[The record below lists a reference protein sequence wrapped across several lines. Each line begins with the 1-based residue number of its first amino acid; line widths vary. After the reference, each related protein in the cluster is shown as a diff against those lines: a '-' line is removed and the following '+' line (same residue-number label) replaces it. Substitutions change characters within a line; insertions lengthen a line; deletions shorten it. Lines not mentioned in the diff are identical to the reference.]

1 MDKVKRYA
9 TYLLVIAGCGGLLFD
24 FGGTIIGPA
33 LPYIGPADENPG
45 SLGLFTTAQVSH
57 LSSAVVMCAA
67 LACLVAGWLTEKF
80 GRKLMMLVSA
90 AIAALAC
97 LPICLFE
104 GNYPMFFLG
113 RAMQGVAAG
122 FIGVVV
128 PMYLAEC
135 LDANSRGKGAGMFQ
149 LLDFIGITF
158 CSIVGLVVV
167 HTIGAADDATVTAAQ
182 KSLAWKTIFW
192 SSAAPAILFFLG
204 ALGLKESPRWLYNKF
219 VKNIR
224 KASDLES
231 MIREGEKLLSDK
243 SLDAVGVFAREKKI
257 ICACIRKAPA
267 FKQAA
272 VAALAAN
279 NGEVKAKEILEEM
292 IASDEAEAAEKAAL
306 QAAAKGDTLFQ
317 RKYVLPF
324 CISLAVLICNQA
336 IGFNAI
342 QYFSIPM
349 FMKAGLTQATANTA
363 NFIVWLVPIPITAL
377 ALWLVDRSGRKTL
390 LKVGTAGMVVALA
403 GVATVFLLL
412 GRNAIAGGAVAGWL
426 TVAGIA
432 LFVAS
437 FSVGPGVV
445 VWLALSEL
453 MPSRIR
459 ANGMAIAL
467 FVNQMVAFAIADA
480 FLPWQK
486 ACGYP
491 VVFYCLAGAAFL
503 YFLTATFL
511 LPETK
516 GKTLE
521 EIEEY
526 FKTGKMP

>member
-9 TYLLVIAGCGGLLFD
+9 LYLLVIAGCGGLLFD

-33 LPYIGPADENPG
+33 LPYIGPTDENPG

-80 GRKLMMLVSA
+80 GRKMMMLVSA
-90 AIAALAC
+90 AVAALAC
-97 LPICLFE
+97 VPICMTN

-167 HTIGAADDATVTAAQ
+167 HTIGAADDATVSAAQ

-204 ALGLKESPRWLYNKF
+204 ALGLKESPRWLYRRG
-219 VKNIR
+219 R
-224 KASDLES
+224 KDEAL
-231 MIREGEKLLSDK
+231 
-243 SLDAVGVFAREKKI
+243 
-257 ICACIRKAPA
+257 
-267 FKQAA
+267 
-272 VAALAAN
+272 AALAAN
-279 NGEVKAKEILEEM
+279 NGSEKAKEILAEM
-292 IASDEAEAAEKAAL
+292 IAADEAEASEKAAL

-349 FMKAGLTQATANTA
+349 FMKAGLTQATANAA

-390 LKVGTAGMVVALA
+390 LKIGTLGMVVALV
-403 GVATVFLLL
+403 GVATMFLFLEKETVAKGL
-412 GRNAIAGGAVAGWL
+412 FAGWT

-486 ACGYP
+486 ACGYA
-491 VVFYCLAGAAFL
+491 VVFYSLAFFAFL
-503 YFLTATFL
+503 YFLTAAFL

-521 EIEEY
+521 QIEEY
-526 FKTGKMP
+526 FKTGKMPE

>member
-33 LPYIGPADENPG
+33 LPYIAQGDEYPG
-45 SLGLFTTAQVSH
+45 SLGLFTTAQISH

-67 LACLVAGWLTEKF
+67 IACLAAGWLAEKL

-97 LPICLFE
+97 LPICLTD
-104 GNYPMFFLG
+104 GNYALFFAG

-167 HTIGAADDATVTAAQ
+167 HCIGAADDAAVTAA
-182 KSLAWKTIFW
+182 KKALAWKTIFW
-192 SSAAPAILFFLG
+192 SSAVPALLFFFG
-204 ALGLKESPRWLYNKF
+204 ALGLRESPRWLYRRG
-219 VKNIR
+219 R
-224 KASDLES
+224 KDEA
-231 MIREGEKLLSDK
+231 
-243 SLDAVGVFAREKKI
+243 LD
-257 ICACIRKAPA
+257 
-267 FKQAA
+267 
-272 VAALAAN
+272 ALAAN
-279 NGEVKAKEILEEM
+279 NGEAKAREILEEM
-292 IASDEAEAAEKAAL
+292 MAADAAEAAEKAAL
-306 QAAAKGDTLFQ
+306 AAAAKGDTLFQ

-349 FMKAGLTQATANTA
+349 FMKAGLTQATANAA
-363 NFIVWLVPIPITAL
+363 NFVVWLVPIPVTVVAL
-377 ALWLVDRSGRKTL
+377 SLVDRSGRKTL
-390 LKVGTAGMVVALA
+390 LKLGTLGMVVALA
-403 GVATVFLLL
+403 GVAGMFFLLER
-412 GRNAIAGGAVAGWL
+412 GVAAGGLLAGWA

-437 FSVGPGVV
+437 FSIGPGVV

-453 MPSRIR
+453 MPGRIR

-467 FVNQMVAFAIADA
+467 FVNQMVAFTIADA

-486 ACGYP
+486 ACGYAT
-491 VVFYCLAGAAFL
+491 VFCCLAGFAFL
-503 YFLTATFL
+503 YFLTAAFL

-521 EIEEY
+521 EIEAY
-526 FKTGKMP
+526 FAGK

>member
-1 MDKVKRYA
+1 MDKVRRYA
-9 TYLLVIAGCGGLLFD
+9 IYLLVIAGCGGLLFD

-67 LACLVAGWLTEKF
+67 IACLAAGWLTEKL
-80 GRKLMMLVSA
+80 GRKLMMLISA

-97 LPICLFE
+97 LPICLTD
-104 GNYPMFFLG
+104 GNYALFFVG

-167 HTIGAADDATVTAAQ
+167 HVIGAADDATVSAAE

-192 SSAAPAILFFLG
+192 SSAVPAILFFLG
-204 ALGLKESPRWLYNKF
+204 ALGLKESPRWLYRRG
-219 VKNIR
+219 R
-224 KASDLES
+224 KDEAL
-231 MIREGEKLLSDK
+231 
-243 SLDAVGVFAREKKI
+243 
-257 ICACIRKAPA
+257 
-267 FKQAA
+267 
-272 VAALAAN
+272 AALAAN
-279 NGEVKAKEILEEM
+279 NGEAKAREILDEM
-292 IASDEAEAAEKAAL
+292 IASDAAEAAEKAAL
-306 QAAAKGDTLFQ
+306 AASAKGDSLFQ

-349 FMKAGLTQATANTA
+349 FMKAGLTQATANAA
-363 NFIVWLVPIPITAL
+363 NFIVWLVPIPVTVV

-390 LKVGTAGMVVALA
+390 LKTGTLGMVVALA
-403 GVATVFLLL
+403 GVATMFLLL
-412 GRNAIAGGAVAGWL
+412 ERSVVSGGLFAGWA

-453 MPSRIR
+453 MPGRIR

-467 FVNQMVAFAIADA
+467 FVNQMVAFTIADA

-486 ACGYP
+486 ACGYA
-491 VVFYCLAGAAFL
+491 VVFYSLAGFAFL
-503 YFLTATFL
+503 YFLTAAFL

-521 EIEEY
+521 EIEAY
-526 FKTGKMP
+526 FAGK

>member
-1 MDKVKRYA
+1 MDKVRRYA
-9 TYLLVIAGCGGLLFD
+9 AYLLVIAGCGGLLFD

-33 LPYIGPADENPG
+33 LPYIGPVNENPG

-67 LACLVAGWLTEKF
+67 LACLAAGWLTEKL
-80 GRKLMMLVSA
+80 GRKFMMLFSA

-97 LPICLFE
+97 LPICMTD
-104 GNYPMFFLG
+104 GNYPLFFLG
-113 RAMQGVAAG
+113 RAMQGVSAG

-149 LLDFIGITF
+149 LLDFVGITF
-158 CSIVGLVVV
+158 CSVVGLVVV
-167 HTIGAADDATVTAAQ
+167 HTIGAADDVAVTAAR
-182 KSLAWKTIFW
+182 KALAWKTIFW
-192 SSAAPAILFFLG
+192 SSAAPAVLFFLG
-204 ALGLKESPRWLYNKF
+204 ALGLKESPRWLYRRG
-219 VKNIR
+219 R
-224 KASDLES
+224 KEEAL
-231 MIREGEKLLSDK
+231 
-243 SLDAVGVFAREKKI
+243 
-257 ICACIRKAPA
+257 
-267 FKQAA
+267 
-272 VAALAAN
+272 AALAAN
-279 NGEVKAKEILEEM
+279 NGEEKAKEILAEM
-292 IASDEAEAAEKAAL
+292 IAADEAEAAEKAAL
-306 QAAAKGDTLFQ
+306 AAAAKGDTLFQ

-349 FMKAGLTQATANTA
+349 FMRAGLSQTTANAA

-390 LKVGTAGMVVALA
+390 LKLGTIGMVVALVS
-403 GVATVFLLL
+403 VATTFLFIEKGSLSA
-412 GRNAIAGGAVAGWL
+412 GRFAGWA
-426 TVAGIA
+426 TVAGIS

-437 FSVGPGVV
+437 FSIGPGVV
-445 VWLALSEL
+445 VWLALSQL
-453 MPSRIR
+453 MPGRIR

-467 FVNQMVAFAIADA
+467 FLNQMVAFAIADA

-486 ACGYP
+486 ACGYA
-491 VVFYCLAGAAFL
+491 VVFYCLAFFAFL
-503 YFLTATFL
+503 YFLTAVFL

-521 EIEEY
+521 EIERY
-526 FKTGKMP
+526 FTRR

>member
-9 TYLLVIAGCGGLLFD
+9 LYLLVIAGCGGLLFD

-33 LPYIGPADENPG
+33 LPYIGPTDENPG

-67 LACLVAGWLTEKF
+67 LACLVAGWLTEKL
-80 GRKLMMLVSA
+80 GRKMMMLVSA
-90 AIAALAC
+90 AVAALAC
-97 LPICLFE
+97 IPICMTN

-204 ALGLKESPRWLYNKF
+204 ALGLKESPRWLYRRG
-219 VKNIR
+219 R
-224 KASDLES
+224 KDEAL
-231 MIREGEKLLSDK
+231 
-243 SLDAVGVFAREKKI
+243 
-257 ICACIRKAPA
+257 
-267 FKQAA
+267 
-272 VAALAAN
+272 AALAAN
-279 NGEVKAKEILEEM
+279 NGSEKAKEILAEM
-292 IASDEAEAAEKAAL
+292 IAADEAEASEKAAL

-349 FMKAGLTQATANTA
+349 FMKAGLTQATANAA

-390 LKVGTAGMVVALA
+390 LKIGTLGMVVALV
-403 GVATVFLLL
+403 GVATMFLFLEKETVAKGL
-412 GRNAIAGGAVAGWL
+412 FAGWT

-486 ACGYP
+486 ACGYA
-491 VVFYCLAGAAFL
+491 VVFYSLAFFAFL
-503 YFLTATFL
+503 YFLTAAFL

-521 EIEEY
+521 QIEEY
-526 FKTGKMP
+526 FKTGKMPE

>member
-9 TYLLVIAGCGGLLFD
+9 IYLLVIAGCGGLLFD

-33 LPYIGPADENPG
+33 LPYIGPVEDNPG
-45 SLGLFTTAQVSH
+45 SLGLFNTSEISH

-67 LACLVAGWLTEKF
+67 LACLVAGWLTEKL
-80 GRKLMMLVSA
+80 GRKLMMLISA

-97 LPICLFE
+97 VPICFCSELASCF
-104 GNYPMFFLG
+104 GCSAYPYFFIG

-158 CSIVGLVVV
+158 CSVVGLVVV
-167 HTIGAADDATVTAAQ
+167 HGIGAADDATVSAA
-182 KSLAWKTIFW
+182 KKALAWKTIFW

-204 ALGLKESPRWLYNKF
+204 ALGLKESPRWLYRRG
-219 VKNIR
+219 R
-224 KASDLES
+224 KDEALE
-231 MIREGEKLLSDK
+231 
-243 SLDAVGVFAREKKI
+243 
-257 ICACIRKAPA
+257 
-267 FKQAA
+267 
-272 VAALAAN
+272 ALAAN
-279 NGEVKAKEILEEM
+279 NGEEKAKGILDEM
-292 IASDEAEAAEKAAL
+292 IAADEAEAAEKAVL
-306 QAAAKGDTLFQ
+306 QEVAKGDTLFQ
-317 RKYVLPF
+317 RKYILPF

-349 FMKAGLTQATANTA
+349 FMKAGLSQATANAA

-390 LKVGTAGMVVALA
+390 LKIGTMGMVVALA
-403 GVATVFLLL
+403 GVATMFLFIERGMTGQL
-412 GRNAIAGGAVAGWL
+412 AGWL
-426 TVAGIA
+426 TVSGIA

-437 FSVGPGVV
+437 FSIGPGVV

-453 MPSRIR
+453 MPGRIR

-486 ACGYP
+486 ACGYA
-491 VVFYCLAGAAFL
+491 VVFYCLAFAAFM
-503 YFLTATFL
+503 YFLTAAFL

-521 EIEEY
+521 QIEEY
-526 FKTGKMP
+526 FKTGRMPS

>member
-9 TYLLVIAGCGGLLFD
+9 IYLLVIAGCGGLLFD

-67 LACLVAGWLTEKF
+67 LACLAAGWLAEKL
-80 GRKLMMLVSA
+80 GRKLMMLASA

-97 LPICLFE
+97 LPICLVE
-104 GNYPMFFLG
+104 GSYPMFFLG

-167 HTIGAADDATVTAAQ
+167 HTIGAADDAAVSAAQ

-204 ALGLKESPRWLYNKF
+204 ALGLKESPRWLYRCG
-219 VKNIR
+219 R
-224 KASDLES
+224 KDEAL
-231 MIREGEKLLSDK
+231 
-243 SLDAVGVFAREKKI
+243 
-257 ICACIRKAPA
+257 
-267 FKQAA
+267 
-272 VAALAAN
+272 AALAAN
-279 NGEVKAKEILEEM
+279 NGEAKAKEILAEM
-292 IASDEAEAAEKAAL
+292 IANDEAEAAEKAKN
-306 QAAAKGDTLFQ
+306 AAATDTLFQ

-349 FMKAGLTQATANTA
+349 FMKAGLTQSTANAA

-390 LKVGTAGMVVALA
+390 LKIGTGGMVAALA
-403 GVATVFLLL
+403 GVATMFLFIE
-412 GRNAIAGGAVAGWL
+412 RGATGLFAGWA

-453 MPSRIR
+453 MPGRIR
-459 ANGMAIAL
+459 ANGMSIAL
-467 FVNQMVAFAIADA
+467 FVNQMVAYAIADA

-486 ACGYP
+486 ACGYS
-491 VVFYCLAGAAFL
+491 VVFYSLAFFAFL
-503 YFLTATFL
+503 YFLTAAFL

-516 GKTLE
+516 GRTLE
-521 EIEEY
+521 EIE
-526 FKTGKMP
+526 KMWETK

>member
-9 TYLLVIAGCGGLLFD
+9 IYLLVIAGCGGLLFD

-45 SLGLFTTAQVSH
+45 SLGLFTTAQISH

-67 LACLVAGWLTEKF
+67 LACLAAGWLTEKL
-80 GRKLMMLVSA
+80 GRKKMMLISA

-97 LPICLFE
+97 LPICLTGGSYGF
-104 GNYPMFFLG
+104 FFLG

-149 LLDFIGITF
+149 LLDFVGITF
-158 CSIVGLVVV
+158 CSVVGLVVV
-167 HTIGAADDATVTAAQ
+167 HCVGAADDATVSAAQ
-182 KSLAWKTIFW
+182 KAFAWKTIFW
-192 SSAAPAILFFLG
+192 SSAVPALIFFFG
-204 ALGLKESPRWLYNKF
+204 ALGLKESPRWLYRRG
-219 VKNIR
+219 R
-224 KASDLES
+224 KDEAL
-231 MIREGEKLLSDK
+231 
-243 SLDAVGVFAREKKI
+243 
-257 ICACIRKAPA
+257 
-267 FKQAA
+267 Q
-272 VAALAAN
+272 ALAAN
-279 NGEVKAKEILEEM
+279 NGEAKAKEILAEM
-292 IASDEAEAAEKAAL
+292 VAADEAEAAEKAAL
-306 QAAAKGDTLFQ
+306 ASASKDSLFQ

-349 FMKAGLTQATANTA
+349 FMKAGLSQATANAA
-363 NFIVWLVPIPITAL
+363 NLIVWLVPIPVTVVAL
-377 ALWLVDRSGRKTL
+377 GLVDRCGRKPL
-390 LKVGTAGMVVALA
+390 LKAGTLGMAFALV
-403 GVATVFLLL
+403 GVATMFLLL
-412 GRNAIAGGAVAGWL
+412 EKSIAATGLFAGWA

-437 FSVGPGVV
+437 FSIGPGVV

-453 MPSRIR
+453 MPGRIR

-467 FVNQMVAFAIADA
+467 FVNQMVAFAIADL

-486 ACGYP
+486 ACGYA
-491 VVFYCLAGAAFL
+491 VVFYSLAFFAFL
-503 YFLTATFL
+503 YFITAAFL

-516 GKTLE
+516 GRTLE
-521 EIEEY
+521 EIEE
-526 FKTGKMP
+526 FFSR

>member
-9 TYLLVIAGCGGLLFD
+9 VYLLVIAGCGGLLFD

-33 LPYIGPADENPG
+33 LPYIGPADEYPG
-45 SLGLFTTAQVSH
+45 SLGLFTTSQISH

-67 LACLVAGWLTEKF
+67 IACLAAGWLAEKL
-80 GRKLMMLVSA
+80 GRKRMMLVSA
-90 AIAALAC
+90 AVAALAC
-97 LPICLFE
+97 VPICMAGGDYWLF
-104 GNYPMFFLG
+104 FVG

-158 CSIVGLVVV
+158 CSVVGLVVV
-167 HTIGAADDATVTAAQ
+167 HAIGAADDATVSAAR
-182 KSLAWKTIFW
+182 KAIAWKTIFW
-192 SSAAPAILFFLG
+192 SSAVPAIVFFLG
-204 ALGLKESPRWLYNKF
+204 ALGLKESPRWLYRRG
-219 VKNIR
+219 R
-224 KASDLES
+224 KDEA
-231 MIREGEKLLSDK
+231 I
-243 SLDAVGVFAREKKI
+243 
-257 ICACIRKAPA
+257 
-267 FKQAA
+267 
-272 VAALAAN
+272 AALAAN
-279 NGEVKAKEILEEM
+279 NGEVKARDILAELV
-292 IASDEAEAAEKAAL
+292 AADEAEAAEKAAL
-306 QAAAKGDTLFQ
+306 AAAAKGDTLFQ

-349 FMKAGLTQATANTA
+349 FMKSGLSQATANAA
-363 NFIVWLVPIPITAL
+363 NFVVWLVPIPVTVVAL
-377 ALWLVDRSGRKTL
+377 SLVDRSGRKTL
-390 LKVGTAGMVVALA
+390 LKLGTLGMVVALA
-403 GVATVFLLL
+403 GVASMFLLL
-412 GRNAIAGGAVAGWL
+412 ERGVVPAGLVAGWA

-437 FSVGPGVV
+437 FSIGPGVV

-453 MPSRIR
+453 MPGRIR
-459 ANGMAIAL
+459 ANGMSIAL

-486 ACGYP
+486 ACGYA
-491 VVFYCLAGAAFL
+491 VVFYCLAFFAFL
-503 YFLTATFL
+503 YYLTAAFL

-521 EIEEY
+521 EIEA
-526 FKTGKMP
+526 FFCKPGKA

>member
-1 MDKVKRYA
+1 MDKVKSYA
-9 TYLLVIAGCGGLLFD
+9 VYLLVIAGCGGLLFD

-33 LPYIGPADENPG
+33 LPYIAQGSEYPG
-45 SLGLFTTAQVSH
+45 SLGIFPTEQVSH

-67 LACLVAGWLTEKF
+67 IACLAAGWLTEKL

-97 LPICLFE
+97 LPICLTD
-104 GNYPMFFLG
+104 GNYALFFVG

-158 CSIVGLVVV
+158 CSLVGLAVV
-167 HTIGAADDATVTAAQ
+167 HLVGAADDAAVTAAQ
-182 KSLAWKTIFW
+182 KSFAWKAIFW
-192 SSAAPAILFFLG
+192 SSAAPALLFFFG
-204 ALGLKESPRWLYNKF
+204 ALGLKESPRWLY
-219 VKNIR
+219 R
-224 KASDLES
+224 RGRRDEAL
-231 MIREGEKLLSDK
+231 
-243 SLDAVGVFAREKKI
+243 
-257 ICACIRKAPA
+257 
-267 FKQAA
+267 
-272 VAALAAN
+272 AALAAN
-279 NGEVKAKEILEEM
+279 NGEEKAKEILAEM
-292 IASDEAEAAEKAAL
+292 VASDEAEAAEKAAL
-306 QAAAKGDTLFQ
+306 AEAAKGDTLFQ

-324 CISLAVLICNQA
+324 CISLAILICNQA

-349 FMKAGLTQATANTA
+349 FMKAGLSQATANAA
-363 NFIVWLVPIPITAL
+363 NFAVWLVPIPVTAV

-390 LKVGTAGMVVALA
+390 LKTGTVGMVVALA
-403 GVATVFLLL
+403 GVASVFLLL
-412 GRNAIAGGAVAGWL
+412 EKGAMAGGLFAGWM

-437 FSVGPGVV
+437 FSIGPGVV

-453 MPSRIR
+453 MPGRIR

-486 ACGYP
+486 ACGYAI
-491 VVFYCLAGAAFL
+491 VFYCLAGFAFL
-503 YFLTATFL
+503 YFLAAAFL

-521 EIEEY
+521 EIEE
-526 FKTGKMP
+526 FWK

>member
-1 MDKVKRYA
+1 MDKVKSYA
-9 TYLLVIAGCGGLLFD
+9 IYLLVIAGCGGLLFD

-33 LPYIGPADENPG
+33 LPYIAQGDEYPG
-45 SLGLFTTAQVSH
+45 SLGIFTTEQVSH

-67 LACLVAGWLTEKF
+67 IACLVAGWLTEKL

-97 LPICLFE
+97 LPICMTDGSYALF
-104 GNYPMFFLG
+104 FTG

-167 HTIGAADDATVTAAQ
+167 HFVGAADDATVSAAR
-182 KSLAWKTIFW
+182 KAVAWKTIFW

-204 ALGLKESPRWLYNKF
+204 AIGLKESPRWLYRRG
-219 VKNIR
+219 R
-224 KASDLES
+224 KEEAL
-231 MIREGEKLLSDK
+231 
-243 SLDAVGVFAREKKI
+243 
-257 ICACIRKAPA
+257 
-267 FKQAA
+267 
-272 VAALAAN
+272 AALAAN
-279 NGEVKAKEILEEM
+279 NGEAKAKEILDEM
-292 IASDEAEAAEKAAL
+292 IESDAAEAAERAAL
-306 QAAAKGDTLFQ
+306 ADAAKGDTVFQ

-349 FMKAGLTQATANTA
+349 FMKAGLSQATANAA
-363 NFIVWLVPIPITAL
+363 NFVVWLVPIPITVVAL
-377 ALWLVDRSGRKTL
+377 SLVDRSGRKTL
-390 LKVGTAGMVVALA
+390 LKLGTLGMVVALA
-403 GVATVFLLL
+403 GVASMFLLL
-412 GRNAIAGGAVAGWL
+412 EKEVVAGGLFAGWM

-437 FSVGPGVV
+437 FSIGPGVV

-459 ANGMAIAL
+459 ANGMSIAL

-486 ACGYP
+486 ACGYA
-491 VVFYCLAGAAFL
+491 VVFYSLAFFAFL
-503 YFLTATFL
+503 YFLTAAFL

-521 EIEEY
+521 EIEAY
-526 FKTGKMP
+526 FAQK

>member
-9 TYLLVIAGCGGLLFD
+9 IYLLVIAGCGGLLFD

-45 SLGLFTTAQVSH
+45 SLGLFTTAQISH

-67 LACLVAGWLTEKF
+67 LACLAAGWLTEKL
-80 GRKLMMLVSA
+80 GRKKMMLISA

-97 LPICLFE
+97 LPICLTGGSYGF
-104 GNYPMFFLG
+104 FFLG

-149 LLDFIGITF
+149 LLDFVGITF
-158 CSIVGLVVV
+158 CSVVGLVVV
-167 HTIGAADDATVTAAQ
+167 PCVGAADDATVSAAQ
-182 KSLAWKTIFW
+182 KAFAWKTIFW
-192 SSAAPAILFFLG
+192 SSAVPALIFFFG
-204 ALGLKESPRWLYNKF
+204 ALGLKESPRWLYRRG
-219 VKNIR
+219 R
-224 KASDLES
+224 KDEAL
-231 MIREGEKLLSDK
+231 
-243 SLDAVGVFAREKKI
+243 
-257 ICACIRKAPA
+257 
-267 FKQAA
+267 Q
-272 VAALAAN
+272 ALAAN
-279 NGEVKAKEILEEM
+279 NGEAKAKEILAEM
-292 IASDEAEAAEKAAL
+292 VAADEAEAAEKAAL
-306 QAAAKGDTLFQ
+306 ASASKDSLFQ

-349 FMKAGLTQATANTA
+349 FMKAGLSQATANAA
-363 NFIVWLVPIPITAL
+363 NLIVWLVPIPVT
-377 ALWLVDRSGRKTL
+377 
-390 LKVGTAGMVVALA
+390 VVALGLGDRCGRKPLLKA
-403 GVATVFLLL
+403 GTLGMAFALVGVATMFLLL
-412 GRNAIAGGAVAGWL
+412 EKSIAATGLFAGWA

-437 FSVGPGVV
+437 FSIGPGVV

-453 MPSRIR
+453 MPGRIR

-467 FVNQMVAFAIADA
+467 FVNQMVAFAIADL

-486 ACGYP
+486 ACGYA
-491 VVFYCLAGAAFL
+491 VVFYSLAFFAFL
-503 YFLTATFL
+503 YFITAAFL

-516 GKTLE
+516 GRTLE
-521 EIEEY
+521 EIEE
-526 FKTGKMP
+526 FFSR

>member
-9 TYLLVIAGCGGLLFD
+9 TYLLLIAGCGGLLFD

-33 LPYIGPADENPG
+33 LPYIGPADDNPG
-45 SLGLFTTAQVSH
+45 SLGLFTTEEISH

-67 LACLVAGWLTEKF
+67 LACLGAGWLAEKL

-90 AIAALAC
+90 ATAALAC
-97 LPICLFE
+97 LPICLT
-104 GNYPMFFLG
+104 GGCYGMFFLG

-135 LDANSRGKGAGMFQ
+135 LDARSRGKGAGMFQ

-158 CSIVGLVVV
+158 CSVVGLVVV
-167 HTIGAADDATVTAAQ
+167 HCIGAADDATVSAAR
-182 KSLAWKTIFW
+182 KALAWKTIFW
-192 SSAAPAILFFLG
+192 SSAVPAVLFFLG
-204 ALGLKESPRWLYNKF
+204 ALGLKESPRWLY
-219 VKNIR
+219 R
-224 KASDLES
+224 RGRREAALE
-231 MIREGEKLLSDK
+231 
-243 SLDAVGVFAREKKI
+243 
-257 ICACIRKAPA
+257 
-267 FKQAA
+267 
-272 VAALAAN
+272 ALAAN
-279 NGEVKAKEILEEM
+279 NGRAKAAEILDEM
-292 IASDEAEAAEKAAL
+292 IASDEAEAAEKAERA
-306 QAAAKGDTLFQ
+306 AAAKGDTLFQ
-317 RKYVLPF
+317 RKYMLPF
-324 CISLAVLICNQA
+324 FISLAILVCNQA

-349 FMKAGLTQATANTA
+349 FMKAGLAQTAANAA
-363 NFIVWLVPIPITAL
+363 NFAVWLGPIPVTAV
-377 ALWLVDRSGRKTL
+377 ALWLVDRNGRRLL
-390 LKVGTAGMVVALA
+390 LKIGTVGMTAALA
-403 GVATVFLLL
+403 GVASVFLALEHGWL
-412 GRNAIAGGAVAGWL
+412 SGGAAAGWA

-437 FSVGPGVV
+437 FSIGPGVV

-453 MPSRIR
+453 MPGRIR

-486 ACGYP
+486 ACGYA
-491 VVFYCLAGAAFL
+491 VVFYCLAGFAFL
-503 YFLTATFL
+503 YFLAAVFL

-521 EIEEY
+521 EIEKL
-526 FKTGKMP
+526 FV

>member
-9 TYLLVIAGCGGLLFD
+9 LYLLVIAGCGGLLFD

-33 LPYIGPADENPG
+33 LPYIGPTDENPG

-80 GRKLMMLVSA
+80 GRKMMMLVSA
-90 AIAALAC
+90 AVAALAC
-97 LPICLFE
+97 VPICMTN

-167 HTIGAADDATVTAAQ
+167 HTIGAADDATVTAAR

-192 SSAAPAILFFLG
+192 SSAAPAVLFFLG
-204 ALGLKESPRWLYNKF
+204 ALGLKESPRWLYRRG
-219 VKNIR
+219 R
-224 KASDLES
+224 KEEAL
-231 MIREGEKLLSDK
+231 
-243 SLDAVGVFAREKKI
+243 
-257 ICACIRKAPA
+257 
-267 FKQAA
+267 
-272 VAALAAN
+272 AALAAN
-279 NGEVKAKEILEEM
+279 NGETKAKEILAEM
-292 IASDEAEAAEKAAL
+292 IAADEAEAAEKAAL

-349 FMKAGLTQATANTA
+349 FMKAGLSQATANAA

-390 LKVGTAGMVVALA
+390 LKIGTLGMVIALV
-403 GVATVFLLL
+403 GVATMFLFLEKETVAKGL
-412 GRNAIAGGAVAGWL
+412 FAGWA

-486 ACGYP
+486 ACGYA
-491 VVFYCLAGAAFL
+491 VVFYSLAFFAFL
-503 YFLTATFL
+503 YFLTAAFL

-521 EIEEY
+521 QIEEY
-526 FKTGKMP
+526 FKTGKMPE

>member
-1 MDKVKRYA
+1 MDKVRRYA
-9 TYLLVIAGCGGLLFD
+9 IYLLVIAGCGGLLFD

-33 LPYIGPADENPG
+33 LPYIGPVDENPG

-67 LACLVAGWLTEKF
+67 LACLAAGWLTEKL
-80 GRKLMMLVSA
+80 GRKLMMLISA

-97 LPICLFE
+97 LPICLVE
-104 GNYPMFFLG
+104 GSYPMFFLG

-158 CSIVGLVVV
+158 CSIVGLIVV
-167 HTIGAADDATVTAAQ
+167 HTIGAADDAAVTAAQ

-192 SSAAPAILFFLG
+192 SSAVPAILFFLG
-204 ALGLKESPRWLYNKF
+204 ALGLKESPRWLYRRG
-219 VKNIR
+219 R
-224 KASDLES
+224 KEEAL
-231 MIREGEKLLSDK
+231 
-243 SLDAVGVFAREKKI
+243 
-257 ICACIRKAPA
+257 
-267 FKQAA
+267 Q
-272 VAALAAN
+272 ALAAN
-279 NGEVKAKEILEEM
+279 NGEAKAKEILDEM
-292 IASDEAEAAEKAAL
+292 IASDEAEAVEKAAL
-306 QAAAKGDTLFQ
+306 AEAAKGDTVFQ
-317 RKYVLPF
+317 RKYMLPF
-324 CISLAVLICNQA
+324 FISLAVLICNQA

-349 FMKAGLTQATANTA
+349 FMKAGLSQTTANAA

-390 LKVGTAGMVVALA
+390 LKLGTSGMVIALA
-403 GVATVFLLL
+403 GVATMFLSLEKGMVSTGL
-412 GRNAIAGGAVAGWL
+412 FAGWT

-486 ACGYP
+486 ACGYA
-491 VVFYCLAGAAFL
+491 VVFYSLAFFAFL
-503 YFLTATFL
+503 YFLTAAFL

-516 GKTLE
+516 GRTLE
-521 EIEEY
+521 EIE
-526 FKTGKMP
+526 KMWER

>member
-67 LACLVAGWLTEKF
+67 LACLVAGWLTEKL

-167 HTIGAADDATVTAAQ
+167 HTIGAADDVTVTAAR

-204 ALGLKESPRWLYNKF
+204 ALGLKESPRWLY
-219 VKNIR
+219 R
-224 KASDLES
+224 RGRRD
-231 MIREGEKLLSDK
+231 
-243 SLDAVGVFAREKKI
+243 DAL
-257 ICACIRKAPA
+257 
-267 FKQAA
+267 
-272 VAALAAN
+272 AALAAN
-279 NGEVKAKEILEEM
+279 NGEAKAKEILAEM
-292 IASDEAEAAEKAAL
+292 IAADEAEAAEKAAL

-349 FMKAGLTQATANTA
+349 FMKAGLTQATANAA

-390 LKVGTAGMVVALA
+390 LKIGTMGMVVALA
-403 GVATVFLLL
+403 GVATMFLFIER
-412 GRNAIAGGAVAGWL
+412 GMSGQFAGWL

-437 FSVGPGVV
+437 FSIGPGVV

-453 MPSRIR
+453 MPGRIR

-467 FVNQMVAFAIADA
+467 FVNQMVAFAIAGA

-486 ACGYP
+486 ACGYA
-491 VVFYCLAGAAFL
+491 VVFYCLAFAAFL
-503 YFLTATFL
+503 YFLTAALL

-521 EIEEY
+521 QIEAY
-526 FKTGKMP
+526 FKTGKMPD

>member
-9 TYLLVIAGCGGLLFD
+9 IYLLVIAGCGGLLFD

-33 LPYIGPADENPG
+33 LPYIGPTDENPG
-45 SLGLFTTAQVSH
+45 SLGLFTTAQISH

-67 LACLVAGWLTEKF
+67 LACLAAGWLTEKL
-80 GRKLMMLVSA
+80 GRKKMMLISA

-97 LPICLFE
+97 LPICLT
-104 GNYPMFFLG
+104 GGSYGLFFLG

-149 LLDFIGITF
+149 LLDFVGITF
-158 CSIVGLVVV
+158 CSVVGLVVV
-167 HTIGAADDATVTAAQ
+167 HCVGAADDATVSAAQ
-182 KSLAWKTIFW
+182 KAFAWKTIFW
-192 SSAAPAILFFLG
+192 SSAVPALIFFFG
-204 ALGLKESPRWLYNKF
+204 ALGLKESPRWLYRRG
-219 VKNIR
+219 R
-224 KASDLES
+224 KDEAL
-231 MIREGEKLLSDK
+231 
-243 SLDAVGVFAREKKI
+243 
-257 ICACIRKAPA
+257 
-267 FKQAA
+267 Q
-272 VAALAAN
+272 ALAAN
-279 NGEVKAKEILEEM
+279 NGEAKAKEILAEM
-292 IASDEAEAAEKAAL
+292 VAADEAEAAEKAAL
-306 QAAAKGDTLFQ
+306 ASASKDSLFQ

-349 FMKAGLTQATANTA
+349 FMKAGLSQATANAA
-363 NFIVWLVPIPITAL
+363 NLIVWLVPIPVTVVAL
-377 ALWLVDRSGRKTL
+377 GLVDRCGRKPL
-390 LKVGTAGMVVALA
+390 LKAGTLGMAFALV
-403 GVATVFLLL
+403 GVATMFLLL
-412 GRNAIAGGAVAGWL
+412 EKSIAATGLFAGWA

-437 FSVGPGVV
+437 FSIGPGVV

-453 MPSRIR
+453 MPGRIR

-467 FVNQMVAFAIADA
+467 FVNQMVAFAIADL

-486 ACGYP
+486 ACGYA
-491 VVFYCLAGAAFL
+491 VVFYSLAFFAFL
-503 YFLTATFL
+503 YFITAAFL

-516 GKTLE
+516 GRTLE
-521 EIEEY
+521 EIEE
-526 FKTGKMP
+526 FFSR

>member
-9 TYLLVIAGCGGLLFD
+9 LYLLVIAGCGGLLFD

-33 LPYIGPADENPG
+33 LPYIGPTDENPG

-67 LACLVAGWLTEKF
+67 LARLVAGWLTEKL

-167 HTIGAADDATVTAAQ
+167 HTIGAADDVTVTVAR

-192 SSAAPAILFFLG
+192 SSAVPAVLFFIG
-204 ALGLKESPRWLYNKF
+204 ALGLKESPRWLYRRG
-219 VKNIR
+219 R
-224 KASDLES
+224 KD
-231 MIREGEKLLSDK
+231 
-243 SLDAVGVFAREKKI
+243 DAL
-257 ICACIRKAPA
+257 
-267 FKQAA
+267 
-272 VAALAAN
+272 AALAAN
-279 NGEVKAKEILEEM
+279 NGEAKAKEILAEM
-292 IASDEAEAAEKAAL
+292 IAADEAEAAEKAAL
-306 QAAAKGDTLFQ
+306 QASAKSDTLFQ

-349 FMKAGLTQATANTA
+349 FMKAGLTQATANAA

-390 LKVGTAGMVVALA
+390 LKIGTMGMVVALA
-403 GVATVFLLL
+403 GVATMFLFIER
-412 GRNAIAGGAVAGWL
+412 GMTGQFAGWL

-437 FSVGPGVV
+437 FSIGPGVV

-453 MPSRIR
+453 MPGRIR

-486 ACGYP
+486 ACGYA
-491 VVFYCLAGAAFL
+491 VVFYCLAFAAFL
-503 YFLTATFL
+503 YFLTAALL

-521 EIEEY
+521 QIEAY
-526 FKTGKMP
+526 FKTGKMPD

>member
-1 MDKVKRYA
+1 MLLRAPEVGTVDKVKRYA
-9 TYLLVIAGCGGLLFD
+9 LYLLVIAGCGGLLFD

-33 LPYIGPADENPG
+33 LPYIGPVDENPG

-67 LACLVAGWLTEKF
+67 LACLVAGWLTEKL
-80 GRKLMMLVSA
+80 GRKLMMLISA

-97 LPICLFE
+97 LPICLVE

-167 HTIGAADDATVTAAQ
+167 HTIGAADDATVSAAQ

-192 SSAAPAILFFLG
+192 SSAAPAVLFFLG
-204 ALGLKESPRWLYNKF
+204 ALGLKESPRWLYRRG
-219 VKNIR
+219 R
-224 KASDLES
+224 KEEAL
-231 MIREGEKLLSDK
+231 
-243 SLDAVGVFAREKKI
+243 
-257 ICACIRKAPA
+257 
-267 FKQAA
+267 Q
-272 VAALAAN
+272 ALAAN
-279 NGEVKAKEILEEM
+279 NGEAKAKEILDEM

-306 QAAAKGDTLFQ
+306 AASAKGDTLFQ

-349 FMKAGLTQATANTA
+349 FMKAGLSQTTANAA

-390 LKVGTAGMVVALA
+390 LKIGTLGMVIALA
-403 GVATVFLLL
+403 GVASMFLLL
-412 GRNAIAGGAVAGWL
+412 ERGIVSGGGFAGWM

-459 ANGMAIAL
+459 ANGMSIAL

-486 ACGYP
+486 ACGYA
-491 VVFYCLAGAAFL
+491 VVFYCLAGFAFL
-503 YFLTATFL
+503 YFLTAAFL

-516 GKTLE
+516 GRTLE
-521 EIEEY
+521 EIE
-526 FKTGKMP
+526 KMWEKRD

>member
-9 TYLLVIAGCGGLLFD
+9 LYLLVIAGCGGLLFD

-33 LPYIGPADENPG
+33 LPYIGPTDENPG

-80 GRKLMMLVSA
+80 GRKMMMLVSA
-90 AIAALAC
+90 AVAALAC
-97 LPICLFE
+97 IPICMTN

-158 CSIVGLVVV
+158 CSIVGRVVV
-167 HTIGAADDATVTAAQ
+167 HTIGAADDATVSVAR

-192 SSAAPAILFFLG
+192 SSAAPAVLFFLG
-204 ALGLKESPRWLYNKF
+204 ALGLRESPRWLYRRG
-219 VKNIR
+219 R
-224 KASDLES
+224 KDEA
-231 MIREGEKLLSDK
+231 
-243 SLDAVGVFAREKKI
+243 LD
-257 ICACIRKAPA
+257 
-267 FKQAA
+267 
-272 VAALAAN
+272 ALAAN
-279 NGEVKAKEILEEM
+279 NGPEKAKEILAEM
-292 IASDEAEAAEKAAL
+292 IAADEAEAAEKAAL
-306 QAAAKGDTLFQ
+306 AAAAKGDTLFQ

-349 FMKAGLTQATANTA
+349 FMKAGLSQATANAA

-390 LKVGTAGMVVALA
+390 LKIGTLGMVVALV
-403 GVATVFLLL
+403 GVATMFLFLEREMVAK
-412 GRNAIAGGAVAGWL
+412 GVVAGWA

-437 FSVGPGVV
+437 FSIGPGVV

-486 ACGYP
+486 ACGYA
-491 VVFYCLAGAAFL
+491 VVFYSLAFFAFL
-503 YFLTATFL
+503 YFLTAAFL

-521 EIEEY
+521 QIEEY
-526 FKTGKMP
+526 FKTGKMPA

>member
-9 TYLLVIAGCGGLLFD
+9 VYLLVIAGCGGLLFD

-33 LPYIGPADENPG
+33 LPYIGPVEDNPG

-67 LACLVAGWLTEKF
+67 IACLVAGWLTEKL

-97 LPICLFE
+97 LPICMT
-104 GNYPMFFLG
+104 GGSYVMFFVG

-158 CSIVGLVVV
+158 CSLVGLVVV
-167 HTIGAADDATVTAAQ
+167 HTIGAADDATVTAAR
-182 KSLAWKTIFW
+182 KALAWKTIFW

-204 ALGLKESPRWLYNKF
+204 ALGLRESPRWLYRRG
-219 VKNIR
+219 R
-224 KASDLES
+224 KDEAL
-231 MIREGEKLLSDK
+231 
-243 SLDAVGVFAREKKI
+243 
-257 ICACIRKAPA
+257 
-267 FKQAA
+267 
-272 VAALAAN
+272 AALAAN
-279 NGEVKAKEILEEM
+279 NGEAKAREILDEM
-292 IASDEAEAAEKAAL
+292 IAADAAEAAEKAAL
-306 QAAAKGDTLFQ
+306 AAAAKGDTLFQ

-349 FMKAGLTQATANTA
+349 FMKAGLTQATANAA
-363 NFIVWLVPIPITAL
+363 NFFVWLVPIPVTVVAL
-377 ALWLVDRSGRKTL
+377 SLVDRSGRKTL
-390 LKVGTAGMVVALA
+390 LKLGTTGMVVALA

-412 GRNAIAGGAVAGWL
+412 ERGAFAGGAFAGWA

-437 FSVGPGVV
+437 FSIGPGVV

-459 ANGMAIAL
+459 ANGMSIAL

-486 ACGYP
+486 ACGYA
-491 VVFYCLAGAAFL
+491 VVFYCLAGFAFL

-521 EIEEY
+521 EIEAY
-526 FKTGKMP
+526 FSRKS

>member
-9 TYLLVIAGCGGLLFD
+9 IYLLVIAGCGGLLFD

-45 SLGLFTTAQVSH
+45 SLGLFTTSQISH

-67 LACLVAGWLTEKF
+67 FACLVAGWLTEKL

-90 AIAALAC
+90 ATAALAC
-97 LPICLFE
+97 LPICLTE
-104 GNYPMFFLG
+104 GNYAMFFVG

-167 HTIGAADDATVTAAQ
+167 HTIGAADDAAVSAAE

-192 SSAAPAILFFLG
+192 SSAAPAVLFFLG
-204 ALGLKESPRWLYNKF
+204 ALGLKESPRWLY
-219 VKNIR
+219 R
-224 KASDLES
+224 RGR
-231 MIREGEKLLSDK
+231 REEAL
-243 SLDAVGVFAREKKI
+243 
-257 ICACIRKAPA
+257 
-267 FKQAA
+267 
-272 VAALAAN
+272 AALAAN
-279 NGEVKAKEILEEM
+279 NGEAKAREILDEM
-292 IASDEAEAAEKAAL
+292 IAADEAEAAEKAAL
-306 QAAAKGDTLFQ
+306 KAAARGDTLLQ
-317 RKYVLPF
+317 RKYVIPF
-324 CISLAVLICNQA
+324 LISLAVLVCNQA

-349 FMKAGLTQATANTA
+349 FMKAGLSQATANAA

-390 LKVGTAGMVVALA
+390 LKTGTLGMVVALA
-403 GVATVFLLL
+403 GVASMFLMLE
-412 GRNAIAGGAVAGWL
+412 RGAVAGGALAGWA

-459 ANGMAIAL
+459 ANGMSIAL
-467 FVNQMVAFAIADA
+467 FVNQMVAFTIADA

-486 ACGYP
+486 ACGYA
-491 VVFYCLAGAAFL
+491 VVFYFLAGFAFV
-503 YFLTATFL
+503 YFLVAAFL

-521 EIEEY
+521 EIEAY
-526 FKTGKMP
+526 FAKPAGR